1 MPTGVSMITGYNSD
15 VPHSDVTFH
24 VQTEDKGA
32 DSAWIESLVYVGG
45 QVVARKR
52 SSYKNCLDEGK
63 GRDAIVE
70 VMGRQHRLMIAEI
83 RGGKYDA
90 QVPQI
95 VGGVIVEE
103 KTSLNQPAEAPK
115 AAPPATATPEHKTL
129 DEMVLA
135 EDKAGAAE
143 GGITQEATP
152 TLDQVILEYL
162 NSEAEQEH
170 LVLMMDADGE
180 LIFGEEVLLRFRTK
194 SSVSSAAVPGTLVA
208 VKMISTVSSPTTIA
222 AGETDEKGELTL
234 SVRIPALQRGTGALI
249 ITATSKLGT
258 AEIKHLL

>member
-1 MPTGVSMITGYNSD
+1 MPTGVSMITGYNTD
-15 VPHSDVTFH
+15 VPHSDVIFH

-52 SSYKNCLDEGK
+52 SSYKDCLDEGK
-63 GRDAIVE
+63 GRDAIVKL
-70 VMGRQHRLMIAEI
+70 MDRQHRLMIAEI
-83 RGGKYDA
+83 RSGKYDP

-103 KTSLNQPAEAPK
+103 RTSPEQPTETPEAASPST
-115 AAPPATATPEHKTL
+115 ATAEHKTL
-129 DEMVLA
+129 DELVLA
-135 EDKAGAAE
+135 EGKAGAAE
-143 GGITQEATP
+143 GDSTHESTP

-162 NSEAEQEH
+162 NSEAELEH
-170 LVLMMDADGE
+170 LVLMMEAAGE
-180 LIFGEEVLLRFRTK
+180 LIFGEEVVLRIRTK
-194 SSVSSAAVPGTLVA
+194 SSVSDAAVPRTLVA

>member
-1 MPTGVSMITGYNSD
+1 M
-15 VPHSDVTFH
+15 
-24 VQTEDKGA
+24 
-32 DSAWIESLVYVGG
+32 
-45 QVVARKR
+45 
-52 SSYKNCLDEGK
+52 
-63 GRDAIVE
+63 
-70 VMGRQHRLMIAEI
+70 
-83 RGGKYDA
+83 
-90 QVPQI
+90 
-95 VGGVIVEE
+95 
-103 KTSLNQPAEAPK
+103 
-115 AAPPATATPEHKTL
+115 
-129 DEMVLA
+129 LA

-143 GGITQEATP
+143 GKITEKATP

-208 VKMISTVSSPTTIA
+208 VKMISTVSSPATIA
-222 AGETDEKGELTL
+222 AGETDEKGELGL